1 MTPNEYQHL
10 AARTLIDGPDFELEE
25 KEVGLVVH
33 AVDAARMLGELADY
47 LKKGIFHRHGVDF
60 FRVYDDYSKTQVAL
74 GQLLAP
80 IKMSLTDPEVMLL
93 WNTLGLLGESGE
105 IAKLAYESI
114 LQGYTDRE
122 KLKKELG
129 DCLWYLAALCTKADL
144 ALEDVMHANI
154 EKLKLRYPDGYS
166 AEASR
171 KRVDVVNEEEGA
183 HTCATCGRAL
193 EAVRPGKWQC
203 AQCG

>member
-1 MTPNEYQHL
+1 MTPNEYQTL
-10 AARTLIDGPDFELEE
+10 AARTLLEKPDFELEE
-25 KEVGLVVH
+25 KEVGLIVH
-33 AVDAARMLGELADY
+33 AIDAARNLGELADY
-47 LKKGIFHRHGVDF
+47 LKKGIFHRHGLDF
-60 FRVYDDYSKTQVAL
+60 FRVYDQQQKAHAAL
-74 GQLLAP
+74 LQLLVP
-80 IKMSLTDPEVMLL
+80 IKIDLTDPEVMLL

-144 ALEDVMHANI
+144 SLEDVMQANI

-171 KRVDVVNEEEGA
+171 MRVDVVNEEA
-183 HTCATCGRAL
+183 VTYTCTTCGTVL

-203 AQCG
+203 PRCE